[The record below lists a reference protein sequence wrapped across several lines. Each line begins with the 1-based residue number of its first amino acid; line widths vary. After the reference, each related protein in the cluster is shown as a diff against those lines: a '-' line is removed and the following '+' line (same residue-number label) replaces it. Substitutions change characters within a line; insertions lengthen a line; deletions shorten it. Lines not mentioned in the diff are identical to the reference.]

1 MRAVEQTK
9 SPESIGK
16 IPFKKS
22 RQKRDR
28 QLTRSV
34 LRQHDPEKLKAD
46 MFPGRKVDKISRDT
60 LTGKFQQTAIYNIF
74 IFKKKKNKTKK
85 KNKKKKN
92 KQTKKKKTKQK
103 TKQNK
108 KQQQQQ
114 QKKPGFAISC
124 KLSPTDYGDNL
135 HDMSK
140 PSFWGK
146 IKNTIIRLSS
156 AEFVRKMVKVNYNN
170 MIQR

>member
-1 MRAVEQTK
+1 MRGVEQTM
-9 SPESIGK
+9 SPESIGL

-28 QLTRSV
+28 QLTRSI

-46 MFPGRKVDKISRDT
+46 LFPGRKVVKISRDT

-74 IFKKKKNKTKK
+74 IKPPPPPPPKKK
-85 KNKKKKN
+85 
-92 KQTKKKKTKQK
+92 
-103 TKQNK
+103 
-108 KQQQQQ
+108 
-114 QKKPGFAISC
+114 KKPGFDISC
-124 KLSPTDYGDNL
+124 KLSPTDHGDNL

-146 IKNTIIRLSS
+146 IKNYIIRLSS
-156 AEFVRKMVKVNYNN
+156 AEFARKMVKVNYNN